1 MTIFDTETPLPPNC
15 VTVTAK
21 EYNLTGKPVNF
32 CDQPLNGMD
41 ADYVVIFLVGD
52 RFYVDGISHPMY
64 TLEGGGD
71 ESKKAWFAKISG
83 FQVSKFIQD
92 DNITPTQYFMENST
106 LGLMMP
112 YSIIKY
118 VEPNTGRTFDNYQR
132 GLIPV
137 YVNDLKFKDPVSD
150 PFFLVY
156 ASPSFYANQPGTMNT
171 ILIYKINPD
180 YQPNQEIL

>member
-1 MTIFDTETPLPPNC
+1 MN
-15 VTVTAK
+15 
-21 EYNLTGKPVNF
+21 
-32 CDQPLNGMD
+32 
-41 ADYVVIFLVGD
+41 ADYVVVFLAGE
-52 RFYVDGISHPMY
+52 RFYADGINHPLY

-71 ESKKAWFAKISG
+71 ESKKAWFAKISSH
-83 FQVSKFIQD
+83 QPSLYIQD

-118 VEPNTGRTFDNYQR
+118 VEPNTGRTFDQYQN

-150 PFFLVY
+150 PFVLVY
-156 ASPSFYANQPGTMNT
+156 ASPSYYSQQPGTMNL

-180 YQPNQEIL
+180 YQSNQEIL